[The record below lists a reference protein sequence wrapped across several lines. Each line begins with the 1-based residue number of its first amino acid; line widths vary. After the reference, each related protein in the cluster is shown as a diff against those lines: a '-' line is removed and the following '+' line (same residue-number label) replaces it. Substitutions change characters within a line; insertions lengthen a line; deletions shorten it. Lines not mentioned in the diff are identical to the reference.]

1 MRSFLSILFGF
12 ILALI
17 ISVGAFIL
25 MIPSIISTDWGK
37 KQTISWISSS
47 IPGSIEIENL
57 ELRWGHGQLIQGFSL
72 KDTEGKAVL
81 GFDTFSTEAPLW
93 QLIQQNPCWGLTRLA
108 NFNAAIITDD
118 HGETNLQKALG
129 IDSAQSPSP
138 LTSSTIVLSDVN
150 IESDLFTP
158 HHPFLMKIKGKTK
171 QRELDGS
178 FNISIFLPGLTASNW
193 GALKEIAENYLSIEE
208 SKKATLQV
216 DVDRFPVDLLD
227 RLIALHAPRLNGLF
241 YSLLGNRLDLSIEKE
256 ASEKGLLFYLD
267 VISPL
272 MKGGLKGIVNG
283 KTLSLREQ
291 ASFHFKLSPDSVNPF
306 VESRFNLLTPSD
318 VWLTFSDL
326 TIPLSFPPPNEKGDP
341 SLFSFVADLQIPKT
355 EIDVDS
361 SETITISNLKAT
373 ISSPPYDKQ
382 VHILVTGK
390 AQQAKQPFDFDLSA
404 AFAQPDHLLDLSD
417 KISQTLNFDFNL
429 SNFPLETIPL
439 FRKHPKLS
447 DKIGSTATA
456 QLKITPSTQSG
467 WAATL
472 SLTTP
477 NTLLKEVQFI
487 IGNEITLVKP
497 LSLQLTAPS
506 DYLAELFRDEKL
518 KLATPCALNFSFK
531 RFQAPLDNLHL
542 AAFEFEITASP
553 LRFNKLSHL
562 ETLQVNNLKLK
573 VEAKNLGALESEVHG
588 DLSLINNK
596 ESPSPLIPD
605 SLRFKQTS
613 VWGLGK
619 TGKLEL
625 TESKLQ
631 AQNSITTIAIEGVM
645 NSEKIF
651 SLSQPAQILYT
662 LSPQAFEFIAQQL
675 GKNWPELK
683 EPVPLDLVITPSSI
697 DLGQFSL
704 SNIHLEGVLKIKKMI
719 FQENSK
725 NYPILEGMVVP
736 WMIDTSRNN
745 IYANIKGTA
754 YSEKDR
760 KPSPISSN
768 IQLWLTPG
776 HYDFAHTRS
785 EIRMNFTGMPTAIF
799 NIFFAAPNLIPI
811 IGPILDVNLKAFYD
825 PTQKNPGYLDMA
837 VDSTN
842 FHSDIRFKSTNRL
855 ANADDV
861 KKPIIRLT
869 ITPEGYPHIQK
880 FFSFPDDRR
889 LSAPFT
895 VTAKLA
901 DFDIPLE
908 GNWLKGGFFNLEL
921 STTEIVWDELPSSP
935 WKLKGDLK
943 ADGLND
949 RLNFSFIA
957 EAETPVTVE
966 GSFSNLVT
974 QSGDFQDWS
983 KIGLKFKAKGINL
996 TPPLL
1001 QRIFPLSKGQ
1011 QKQIQALVGDQ
1022 FNLDLQG
1029 ESLNFTG
1036 PLACS
1041 IEGSEGNF
1049 YLDGALKNG
1058 ILSLNRPLEAS
1069 VKLTP
1074 LFTQT
1079 FLAKNLPLLRTAI
1092 GTETPITL
1100 LIDPFQFS
1108 CPLIPFQFEKIAI
1121 GKGVLDLAKIKLR
1134 NEGDLKSVLNIIKP
1148 LPDPY
1153 VTVWF
1158 TPIHFKLNQGLLTLS
1173 RFDMLIANSYTLANR
1188 GVLNFLNHQSDF
1200 ILGLTAST
1208 LRDAF
1213 GLQGINDNYILQVPL
1228 SIKKGKVEVDKK
1240 KVTARIAS
1248 LLTQSHGG
1256 DKGKLLGT
1264 IFDTVLSE
1272 KGEAYPAPTTQPFP
1286 WESELKSPPQDS
1298 SEAKESKDMQSE
1310 KQKTHPDEKKEKK
1323 KKKEKFSKDPSL
1335 NELKENAVRL
1345 LDRWIK

>member
-25 MIPSIISTDWGK
+25 VIPSIINTDWGK
-37 KQTISWISSS
+37 RQTISWISSS

-57 ELRWGHGQLIQGFSL
+57 KLRWGHGQLIQGFLL
-72 KDTEGKAVL
+72 KDPEGKTVL

-93 QLIQQNPCWGLTRLA
+93 QLIQQNPCWGVTRLT

-129 IDSAQSPSP
+129 IQSSQSPSP

-178 FNISIFLPGLTASNW
+178 FDISISLPGLNASNW
-193 GALKEIAENYLSIEE
+193 DALKETAENYLSIEQ
-208 SKKATLQV
+208 SKEATLQV
-216 DVDRFPVDLLD
+216 QVERFPVDLLD
-227 RLIALHAPRLNGLF
+227 RLIALDAPRLNGVF
-241 YSLLGNRLDLSIEKE
+241 YSLLGNRLDLSVEKE
-256 ASEKGLLFYLD
+256 ASEKGMLFHLD

-272 MKGGLKGIVNG
+272 MKGRLKGIVNG
-283 KTLSLREQ
+283 NNLSLREH
-291 ASFHFKLSPDSVNPF
+291 ASFHFKLSPDTVNPF
-306 VESRFNLLTPSD
+306 VESHFNLLSPSD
-318 VWLTFSDL
+318 VLLTFSDL
-326 TIPLSFPPPNEKGDP
+326 SIPLSFATPNEKRDP
-341 SLFSFVADLQIPKT
+341 CSFSFIADVQISET

-361 SETITISNLKAT
+361 SETITISNLKGT
-373 ISSPPYDKQ
+373 ISSPPCDKQ
-382 VHILVTGK
+382 VHVLVTGK
-390 AQQAKQPFDFDLSA
+390 AQQAKKPFDFDLSA
-404 AFAQPDHLLDLSD
+404 EFTQPDHFFDLSN
-417 KISQTLNFDFNL
+417 KISQTLNFNFNL

-439 FRKHPKLS
+439 FRKHPELS

-472 SLTTP
+472 SLKTP
-477 NTLLKEVQFI
+477 STLLKEVQFI
-487 IGNEITLVKP
+487 IDNEITLVKP
-497 LSLQLTAPS
+497 LSLEMTAQS
-506 DYLAELFRDEKL
+506 DCLAELFKDEKL
-518 KLATPCALNFSFK
+518 KLDTPCTLNLFFK
-531 RFQAPLDNLHL
+531 RFQAPLDNLLL
-542 AAFEFEITASP
+542 ADFEFEITASP
-553 LRFNKLSHL
+553 LRFNILSDR
-562 ETLQVNNLKLK
+562 ETLQVNNLKVK

-588 DLSLINNK
+588 DLSLINSNN
-596 ESPSPLIPD
+596 SLSPLTPD
-605 SLRFKQTS
+605 PLRFKQTS
-613 VWGLGK
+613 VWDLGK

-631 AQNSITTIAIEGVM
+631 AQNSITKIAIEGVM
-645 NSEKIF
+645 NSEGTF
-651 SLSQPAQILYT
+651 TLSQPAQILYK
-662 LSPQAFEFIAQQL
+662 LSPQAFEFTAQKL
-675 GKNWPELK
+675 GGNWPELK
-683 EPVPLDLVITPSSI
+683 EPVSLDLVIDPSSI

-704 SNIHLEGVLKIKKMI
+704 SNLHLHGVLKIKKMI
-719 FQENSK
+719 LQENSK
-725 NYPILEGMVVP
+725 NYPILEDMVIP
-736 WMIDTSRNN
+736 WMIDTPRNN

-754 YSEKDR
+754 YSQKDR

-785 EIRMNFTGMPTAIF
+785 EIRMNFAGMPTAIL
-799 NIFFAAPNLIPI
+799 NIFLATPNLIPI

-825 PTQKNPGYLDMA
+825 PTQESAGYLDMA

-855 ANADDV
+855 ANADDI
-861 KKPIIRLT
+861 KTPIIRLT

-880 FFSFPDDRR
+880 FFSFSDDRR

-908 GNWLKGGFFNLEL
+908 GNWLKEGFFNLEL
-921 STTEIVWDELPSSP
+921 STTEIVWDELTSSP
-935 WKLKGDLK
+935 WRLKGNLK
-943 ADGLND
+943 ADSLND
-949 RLNFSFIA
+949 RLNFSLTA
-957 EAETPVTVE
+957 EAETPFTVE

-983 KIGLKFKAKGINL
+983 KIGIKFKAKGINL

-1001 QRIFPLSKGQ
+1001 QRIFPLNKGQ
-1011 QKQIQALVGDQ
+1011 QKQIQALLGDQ
-1022 FNLDLQG
+1022 FNLDLKG

-1036 PLACS
+1036 PLTCS
-1041 IEGSEGNF
+1041 IKGSEGNF
-1049 YLDGALKNG
+1049 YLDGALEKG
-1058 ILSLNRPLEAS
+1058 ILSLNRPLEGS

-1079 FLAKNLPLLRTAI
+1079 FLANSIPLLRTAI

-1100 LIDPFQFS
+1100 LIDPSQFS

-1173 RFDMLIANSYTLANR
+1173 RFDMLIANSYTLANW
-1188 GVLNFLNHQSDF
+1188 GVLNLLNHQSDF

-1213 GLQGINDNYILQVPL
+1213 GIQGVNDNYILQVPL

-1240 KVTARIAS
+1240 KVAARIAS

-1256 DKGKLLGT
+1256 NKGKLLGT

-1272 KGEAYPAPTTQPFP
+1272 KGEAYPAPTTHPFP
-1286 WESELKSPPQDS
+1286 WEDKLKSPPQDS
-1298 SEAKESKDMQSE
+1298 SEAKESRDVQSE
-1310 KQKTHPDEKKEKK
+1310 KQETHPDDKKGKK
-1323 KKKEKFSKDPSL
+1323 KKREKFSKDPSL
-1335 NELKENAVRL
+1335 NELKENAVKL
-1345 LDRWIK
+1345 LDKWIK